1 MSSPLGCRILQSHVG
16 KMRRSGGHGDAM
28 SDRFMGFVKARGY
41 TRQLSTEFRQMTPPR
56 LRRSLDRTL
65 PAAVVLIITVCGE
78 FGPSARANDAES
90 FFETAI
96 RPVLVSSCFRCH
108 GGERVCGGLRVDS
121 RAALLQGGDSGPAIV
136 PGNPQVSL
144 LVQAISRHPD
154 VSAMPPETENA
165 LRPDQVTEFESW
177 IGADAVWPA
186 QGPAFE
192 VRGHW
197 AFAPVAAVAPPP
209 VNDAGWCRTTIDR
222 FIRGRQEAA
231 GVDPLPA
238 ADRRTLIRRATF
250 DLTGLPPSPEEV
262 EAFLSDPSPDAF
274 EAVVNRLLE
283 SPAYG
288 ERWGRHWLDVVRY
301 ADTAGETADYPVPTA
316 WRYRNYCIDAF
327 NRDLP
332 YDQFLREQI
341 AGDILAMESPDSKR
355 AERIT
360 ATGYL
365 AISRRFGFDSEHYHH
380 LTIQDTID
388 TVGQSVMGLS
398 LGCARCH
405 DHKFDPISVTDYY
418 ALYGIFESSRY
429 PFPGSEQ
436 KHRVRSLA
444 PLASPQSSDRRWRD
458 FETDVARLSQE
469 LVSLDRSPPT
479 ATLRSLTDIDGD
491 FELQA
496 PANGGSYGVLVAPWR
511 SEGPIAVTA
520 AAQSPL
526 KHLYPGGRSGVS
538 VAAGAGPYRCTQS
551 VRLPQQGSDVDC
563 FINLEFRTSAP
574 AADAA
579 GRHRFTIGDSQDSVV
594 EIVVAAESLSLR
606 ADGKLHELGSIP
618 TGQWINLQLVIDR
631 TGRSV
636 SGRYGSPGS
645 VRDFGPFLLG
655 SAWSGEIDRVELAAD
670 IDPSA
675 PAYAATPIEC
685 DNLAVQ
691 SFPIAPVSTELP
703 ATAPSNGAPSPKAIR
718 DRLRELSGI
727 DGDLE
732 LQSAGAALA
741 SPWNAGPASV
751 VQLEATAQSPFTNH
765 YPAGRLGLSLPNRA
779 EYDGF
784 GLTFPPISPNA
795 DGRLHVAFDFRLG
808 NRDRGGEGSWRY
820 YLGHGGG
827 TSAAVELFFNGDHF
841 FVRGGQTTEP
851 VASLDPDRWY
861 QVQLVIEVGKRT
873 YEGLLLT
880 ERSSTPFSGT
890 LSSTWD
896 GTFDYTFIDSYGH
909 LSGIRP
915 ALDVD
920 NVVVSAEP
928 LHPLDSTTPFSAS
941 ADRQA
946 EIATLQSTLSAL
958 EARADEVAEE
968 LRRLLTDG
976 PVEMA
981 YGMAE
986 GSPHDARIQVRGEPD
1001 APGAEVP
1008 RGFIKALGNA
1018 DLAITPAGSGRLELA
1033 QWLTRP
1039 DHPLTAR
1046 VMVNRI
1052 WQHHFGRGLVATPND
1067 FGVRGRPPTHP
1078 ELLDWLAA
1086 EFVRGGWSIK
1096 SLHRQILSSATWQ
1109 QATAVPNDDPS
1120 VPDTRSLY
1128 VGFQRRRLAA
1138 EEIRDAVLAVSGGLD
1153 RSRGEGHPFPPPFE
1167 WGFTQ
1172 HGPFSGVYDHGRR
1185 SVYLMTS
1192 RLKRH
1197 PFLALFDGADPN
1209 ASTADRLGTTVP
1221 TQALFFLNDPL
1232 VHTAADAWA
1241 TDLGKAT
1248 ADRDRQIRLATC
1260 AALGREADDVALAA
1274 AGRFLDAYRQEL
1286 ADGQD
1291 AAVTDKTT
1299 PDHEAL
1305 AAWLRTLLGSNEFL
1319 HVD

>member
-1 MSSPLGCRILQSHVG
+1 MAQR
-16 KMRRSGGHGDAM
+16 
-28 SDRFMGFVKARGY
+28 
-41 TRQLSTEFRQMTPPR
+41 TRHAA
-56 LRRSLDRTL
+56 DRTA
-65 PAAVVLIITVCGE
+65 PAALALLVICCGA
-78 FGPSARANDAES
+78 FGPIARADDAEAL
-90 FFETAI
+90 FETSI
-96 RPVLVSSCFRCH
+96 RPVLATNCFRCH

-136 PGNPQVSL
+136 PGNPNDSL

-154 VSAMPPETENA
+154 VSAMPPEAEKA
-165 LRPDQVTEFESW
+165 LRPEQVTDFESW
-177 IGADAVWPA
+177 IGADAAWPA

-192 VRGHW
+192 VAGHW
-197 AFAPVAAVAPPP
+197 AFAPVAEVVPPP
-209 VNDAGWCRTTIDR
+209 ADAAGWCRTTIDR
-222 FIRGRQEAA
+222 FIRGPQEAA
-231 GVDPLPA
+231 GIAPLPT
-238 ADRRTLIRRATF
+238 ADRHTLIRRATF
-250 DLTGLPPSPEEV
+250 DLTGLPPTPEEV
-262 EAFLSDPSPDAF
+262 EAFLSDPLPDAF
-274 EAVVNRLLE
+274 ASVVDRLLD

-301 ADTAGETADYPVPTA
+301 ADTAGETADYPAPVA

-327 NRDLP
+327 NSDLP

-341 AGDILAMESPDSKR
+341 AGDILVAEAPEESTQR
-355 AERIT
+355 YAEQII

-365 AISRRFGFDSEHYHH
+365 AISRRFGFDSENYHH

-405 DHKFDPISVTDYY
+405 DHKFDPISVRDYY

-436 KHRVRSLA
+436 KPRVRSLA
-444 PLASPQSSDRRWRD
+444 PLASPQSNDRRWRD
-458 FETDVARLSQE
+458 FETHVAQLSQE
-469 LVSLDRSPPT
+469 LASLDRPAPT
-479 ATLRSLTDIDGD
+479 ATLRSVTDIDGD

-496 PANGGSYGVLVAPWR
+496 PANGGSNGVLVAPWR
-511 SEGPIAVTA
+511 YEGPIAVTA

-526 KHLYPGGRSGVS
+526 KHLYAGGRCGVS

-551 VRLPQQGSDVDC
+551 VRLAAQGRDGPR
-563 FINLEFRTSAP
+563 FINLDVRTASP
-574 AADAA
+574 TTDAA
-579 GRHRFTIGDSQDSVV
+579 GRHRFTIGDAQESAV
-594 EIVVAAESLSLR
+594 EILIAAESLSLR
-606 ADGKLHELGSIP
+606 ADGKVHELGPIP

-631 TGRSV
+631 TGRNV
-636 SGRYGSPGS
+636 SGRCGSPGS
-645 VRDFGPFLLG
+645 VREFGPFPLA
-655 SAWSGEIDRVELAAD
+655 SAWGEEISRVELAAD
-670 IDPSA
+670 IDSSA
-675 PAYAATPIEC
+675 QVYAATPIDF
-685 DNLAVQ
+685 DNIGVQ
-691 SFPIAPVSTELP
+691 SFPIAPGSTELP
-703 ATAPSNGAPSPKAIR
+703 ATAALNIAQGPELGPKALR

-732 LQSAGAALA
+732 LQTAGVAPT

-751 VQLEATAQSPFTNH
+751 VRLEANAQSPFTNH
-765 YPAGRLGLSLPNRA
+765 YPAGHLGLSLPNRA

-820 YLGHGGG
+820 YLGHGAG
-827 TSAAVELFFNGDHF
+827 TSAAVELFFNGNHF
-841 FVRGGQTTEP
+841 FVRDGQTTEP
-851 VASLDPDRWY
+851 VAPLDPHRWY
-861 QVQLVIEVGKRT
+861 QVQLIVEVGKRT

-909 LSGIRP
+909 LGGVRP

-920 NVVVSAEP
+920 NVIVSAEP
-928 LHPLDSTTPFSAS
+928 LRSLDSTAPRAAS
-941 ADRQA
+941 TDRQA
-946 EIATLQSTLSAL
+946 EIAALRNTLSAQ
-958 EARADEVAEE
+958 EARADAVTAE
-968 LRRLLTDG
+968 LRGLLGDG

-986 GSPHDARIQVRGEPD
+986 GTPHDARIHVRGEP
-1001 APGAEVP
+1001 AEPGAEVP
-1008 RGFIKALGNA
+1008 RGFIEALGNA

-1033 QWLTRP
+1033 RWLTRP

-1067 FGVRGRPPTHP
+1067 FGVRGQPPTHP

-1086 EFVRGGWSIK
+1086 EFIRGGWSVK

-1109 QATAVPNDDPS
+1109 QATAIANDEPS
-1120 VPDTRSLY
+1120 SPDTRSLY

-1167 WGFTQ
+1167 WSFSQ
-1172 HGPFSGVYDHGRR
+1172 HGPFSAVYDHGRR

-1232 VHTAADAWA
+1232 VHGAADAWA
-1241 TDLGKAT
+1241 THLQTMT
-1248 ADRDRQIRLATC
+1248 ADRAMQIRAATF
-1260 AALGREADDVALAA
+1260 AALGRDADEVAIAA
-1274 AGRFLDAYRQEL
+1274 AGRFLDVYRKEL
-1286 ADGQD
+1286 VDGQD
-1291 AAVTDKTT
+1291 AAITEKTHPEDKTNS
-1299 PDHEAL
+1299 DHEAL
-1305 AAWLRTLLGSNEFL
+1305 AAWLRTLLGSNDFL

>member
-1 MSSPLGCRILQSHVG
+1 
-16 KMRRSGGHGDAM
+16 MRRWGRHDNGGLA
-28 SDRFMGFVKARGY
+28 RFMNVKPSRWYSG
-41 TRQLSTEFRQMTPPR
+41 REPTEFRHEMAQRTR
-56 LRRSLDRTL
+56 HAADRTA
-65 PAAVVLIITVCGE
+65 PAALVLLAIFCGV
-78 FGPSARANDAES
+78 FGPIARADEAES
-90 FFETAI
+90 FFETSI
-96 RPVLVSSCFRCH
+96 RPVLVTSCFRCH

-136 PGNPQVSL
+136 PGNPQASL

-154 VSAMPPETENA
+154 VSAMPPESENA

-177 IGADAVWPA
+177 ISADAVWPA
-186 QGPAFE
+186 EGPAFE
-192 VRGHW
+192 VAGHW
-197 AFAPVAAVAPPP
+197 AFAPVVAVSPPP

-231 GVDPLPA
+231 GSEPLPT

-250 DLTGLPPSPEEV
+250 DLTGLPPTPEEV

-274 EAVVNRLLE
+274 ATVVDRLLD

-301 ADTAGETADYPVPTA
+301 ADTAGETADYPVPVA

-341 AGDILAMESPDSKR
+341 AGDILAAEAPGESTQR
-355 AERIT
+355 YAEQII

-365 AISRRFGFDSEHYHH
+365 AISRRFGFDSENYHH

-405 DHKFDPISVTDYY
+405 DHKFDPISVRDYH

-436 KHRVRSLA
+436 KQRVRSLA
-444 PLASPQSSDRRWRD
+444 PLVSPHANERRWRD
-458 FETDVARLSQE
+458 FQTDVARLSQE
-469 LVSLDRSPPT
+469 LASLDRSPPT
-479 ATLRSLTDIDGD
+479 ATLRSVTDIDGD

-496 PANGGSYGVLVAPWR
+496 PAHGGSNGVLVAPWR
-511 SEGPIAVTA
+511 YEGAIAVTA
-520 AAQSPL
+520 AAQSPFQ
-526 KHLYPGGRSGVS
+526 HLHPGGRCGVS

-551 VRLPQQGSDVDC
+551 LRPAPQGSGALRY
-563 FINLEFRTSAP
+563 INLDIRTASP
-574 AADAA
+574 TADAA
-579 GRHRFTIGDSQDSVV
+579 GRHRFTIGDWHESAV
-594 EIVVAAESLSLR
+594 EIVIAAESLSLH
-606 ADGKLHELGSIP
+606 ADGEVSELGSFP
-618 TGQWINLQLVIDR
+618 PGQWINLQLVIDT

-636 SGRYGSPGS
+636 SGRYGRPGS
-645 VRDFGPFLLG
+645 VREFGPFRLG
-655 SAWSGEIDRVELAAD
+655 SAWAGEIDHVELAAAVD
-670 IDPSA
+670 PVVDAVIDAVIDPGA
-675 PAYAATPIEC
+675 TAYAAAPIDC
-685 DNLAVQ
+685 DNIAVQ
-691 SFPIAPVSTELP
+691 SFPIGPVSTELP
-703 ATAPSNGAPSPKAIR
+703 ATAASNGEPSPKAIR

-732 LQSAGAALA
+732 LQTAGAAPA

-751 VQLEATAQSPFTNH
+751 VRLEANAQSPFTNH
-765 YPAGRLGLSLPNRA
+765 YPAGHLGLSLPNRA

-808 NRDRGGEGSWRY
+808 NRDRGGDGSWRY
-820 YLGHGGG
+820 YLGHGAG
-827 TSAAVELFFNGDHF
+827 TSAAVELFFNGNHF
-841 FVRGGQTTEP
+841 FARGGQTTEP
-851 VASLDPDRWY
+851 VAPLDPQRWY
-861 QVQLVIEVGKRT
+861 QVQLVVEVGKRT

-880 ERSSTPFSGT
+880 EHSSTPFSGT

-909 LSGIRP
+909 IGGARP
-915 ALDVD
+915 AIDVD
-920 NVVVSAEP
+920 NVIVSAEP
-928 LHPLDSTTPFSAS
+928 LHSLDSAAILAAS

-946 EIATLQSTLSAL
+946 EIASLRSTLSAL
-958 EARADEVAEE
+958 DARADAVTAE
-968 LRRLLTDG
+968 LRQLLTDG

-986 GSPHDARIQVRGEPD
+986 GTPHDARIQMRGEP
-1001 APGAEVP
+1001 AEPGAEVP
-1008 RGFIKALGNA
+1008 RGFVAALGNA
-1018 DLAITPAGSGRLELA
+1018 ELAISPAGSGRLELA

-1086 EFVRGGWSIK
+1086 EFVRSGWSVK

-1109 QATAVPNDDPS
+1109 QATAVLKDDPS
-1120 VPDTRSLY
+1120 SPDTRSLY

-1167 WGFTQ
+1167 WGFSQ
-1172 HGPFSGVYDHGRR
+1172 HGPFSGIYDHERR

-1221 TQALFFLNDPL
+1221 TQALTLLNSPFVRD
-1232 VHTAADAWA
+1232 TA
-1241 TDLGKAT
+1241 TK
-1248 ADRDRQIRLATC
+1248 LATRVSSPNTPPE
-1260 AALGREADDVALAA
+1260 AALARAFHMALSRHPGEAEFAKFGAYLRQQLGENPSPETTSKARAQTCLAL
-1274 AGRFLDAYRQEL
+1274 LC
-1286 ADGQD
+1286 
-1291 AAVTDKTT
+1291 T
-1299 PDHEAL
+1299 
-1305 AAWLRTLLGSNEFL
+1305 NEFIY
-1319 HVD
+1319 VD